1 MAHDTPLERQ
11 LISILAVNREDSY
24 ATQRKRGWVLSSAA
38 RALHERFGLQK
49 WANLGAKHV
58 AAIVEAWKAG
68 DRGHRDIEGKLSHLR
83 WLVRKIGKAN
93 LVPRSNA
100 ELGIEPGPRH
110 TRAGKVISDERFEE
124 KLSAVPDER
133 IRVMMLLARHLGLRF
148 KEAALLRPGR
158 DWQGDR
164 VWVKRGTK
172 GGRPRYLWL
181 HNPRQAEVL
190 RRALA
195 IAPGDQ
201 AIIPAEAPT
210 FEKWRQHVYRVL
222 RAAGVGRANDATFHD
237 LRRGYLI
244 QRMKHLVKVKGMD
257 RDRAAAL
264 VAREAG
270 HGRTE
275 ILQWYLADEGDSTEA
290 A

>member
-1 MAHDTPLERQ
+1 MHGNTTLERQ
-11 LISILAVNREDSY
+11 LISILAANREDAFS
-24 ATQRKRGWVLSSAA
+24 TQRKRGWVLSSAA

-49 WANLGAKHV
+49 WSNLGAKHV
-58 AAIVEAWKAG
+58 EAVVEAWKAADHG
-68 DRGHRDIEGKLSHLR
+68 RRDLESKLTHLR

-100 ELGIEPGPRH
+100 DLGIEPGPRH

-124 KLSAVPDER
+124 KLAAVPDER
-133 IRVMMLLARHLGLRF
+133 IKVMMLLARHLGLRF
-148 KEAALLRPGR
+148 KEAALFRPGR
-158 DWQGDR
+158 DWQGSR

-195 IAPGDQ
+195 IASGDQ

-222 RAAGVGRANDATFHD
+222 RAGGVGRATDATFHD
-237 LRRGYLI
+237 MRRSYLCA
-244 QRMKHLVKVKGMD
+244 RMKHLVTVKGMD
-257 RDRAAAL
+257 RDCAAAL

-275 ILQWYLADEGDSTEA
+275 ILDWYLAEEDESTEA